1 MMGISRA
8 SYYNLSGE
16 NKKLSDL
23 KLRDKMEQIQLAYP
37 GYGYRRLE
45 QVLKREGTIVN
56 HKRIKRVMKTFGLKS
71 CLYRRKRRLEVF
83 GIFNNGKAFANLI
96 ANKKVTGIN
105 QVWAT
110 DITYI
115 KIAKETVFLAAVI
128 DIYSRAI
135 VGWAL
140 AKRMDYVLCIN
151 AMAIAVKARNP
162 DPGCIHH
169 SDQGTQYTSTEYI
182 KFLKENGF
190 EISMSK
196 KGTPTENAFIESFF
210 KTLKYEEIFMRE
222 YRTLEDVIRKLPV
235 FIDEVYNK
243 KRLHSSLGYKSPEEF
258 ENELT
263 KRAS

>member
-1 MMGISRA
+1 MGISRA
-8 SYYNLSGE
+8 SYYNSSGE
-16 NKKLSDL
+16 AKKLSDL
-23 KLRDKMEQIQLAYP
+23 KLRDKMEQILLSYP

-45 QVLKREGTIVN
+45 QALKREGSIVN
-56 HKRIKRVMKTFGLKS
+56 HKRIKRVMKCFGLKS
-71 CLYRRKRRLEVF
+71 CLYRRRRKLQVF
-83 GIFNNGKAFANLI
+83 GLFNNGKAFPNLI
-96 ANKKVTGIN
+96 AGKKVTSIN

-115 KIAKETVFLAAVI
+115 QIARETIFLAAVI
-128 DIYSRAI
+128 DVYSRTI

-140 AKRMDYVLCIN
+140 AKKMDYVLCIN
-151 AMAIAVKARNP
+151 AMGIAVKARKP
-162 DPGCIHH
+162 DSGCIHH
-169 SDQGTQYTSTEYI
+169 SDQGTQYTSIEYI

-210 KTLKYEEIFMRE
+210 KTLKHEEIYMRE
-222 YRTLEDVIRKLPV
+222 YKTLEDVIRKLPV
-235 FIDEVYNK
+235 FIDDVYNR

-263 KRAS
+263 ARAS

>member
-1 MMGISRA
+1 MGISKA
-8 SYYNLSGE
+8 SYYKSSGE

-23 KLRDKMEQIQLAYP
+23 KLRDRMEKILLSFP
-37 GYGYRRLE
+37 GYGYRRIE
-45 QVLKREGTIVN
+45 QVLKREGSIVN
-56 HKRIKRVMKTFGLKS
+56 HKRIKRVMRTYGLKS
-71 CLYRRKRRLEVF
+71 CLFRRKNKLKVF
-83 GIFNNGKAFANLI
+83 GIFNNGKAFPNLI
-96 ANKKVTGIN
+96 AKKKVTGIN

-115 KIAKETVFLAAVI
+115 KISRETVFLAAVI

-140 AKRMDYVLCIN
+140 ARKMDYVLCIN
-151 AMAIAVKARNP
+151 AMEVAINSRKLEES
-162 DPGCIHH
+162 CIHH
-169 SDQGTQYTSTEYI
+169 SDQGTQYTSIEYI

-196 KGTPTENAFIESFF
+196 KGTPTENAYIESFF
-210 KTLKYEEIFMRE
+210 KTLKYEEIFMRQ
-222 YRTLEDVIRKLPV
+222 YKTMEDIIKKLPT

-258 ENELT
+258 EKQLT
-263 KRAS
+263 DRAS